1 MYCSIYPLHLAW
13 HTHTPGWQQGSL
25 LTIVTIDHQ
34 PPGDVTGVTCPRVPP
49 DSLTS
54 LQNHFVPP
62 PGLGSGVSVRCRS
75 KSRSRSLGSGQ
86 LIGAVTLALVGD
98 NFGYN
103 HGTDNFNWQSFPE
116 LYFTFHCSQS
126 RSLDPEKRTLFVFWI
141 ERKIWTAAGIL
152 SIHLLDTCWLKSSW
166 LDVRCPWSFY
176 AARSVILLSRLR
188 CGTCAAWVRRSEPT
202 FRQLSDGV
210 THFITDNCLMRLEK
224 NTCWINEYSSCP

>member
-86 LIGAVTLALVGD
+86 LIGAVTLALDGE

-116 LYFTFHCSQS
+116 LYFTFHCSH
-126 RSLDPEKRTLFVFWI
+126 SL
-141 ERKIWTAAGIL
+141 
-152 SIHLLDTCWLKSSW
+152 
-166 LDVRCPWSFY
+166 
-176 AARSVILLSRLR
+176 
-188 CGTCAAWVRRSEPT
+188 AAWIRRNAHCLCFELKGKYELLLVYYLFIYWTLVDWKVPDWMSGVPGVSMQQDQSFCFPVSDVGPALPESGD
-202 FRQLSDGV
+202 LSQHSG
-210 THFITDNCLMRLEK
+210 NCLMESL
-224 NTCWINEYSSCP
+224 IS